1 MTDISKTIRSQAQEY
16 YEKFKT
22 LNKDFLKK
30 RRELKSNTESLN
42 EKNKQNLFE
51 NQKTKRNLEEF
62 DYEYKYFKER
72 MNIEITQDK
81 EDINNMAAVLDSLVQ
96 DVNIFEG
103 LEEEDALLVSEALN
117 DYLHENKI
125 SRPDYERENSEM
137 NLLVEKIKVIVND
150 LFEKRKIAL
159 MEMKYS
165 ENKIFSFG
173 KKCVCLVLKD
183 DAIYGNCLL

>member
-1 MTDISKTIRSQAQEY
+1 
-16 YEKFKT
+16 
-22 LNKDFLKK
+22 
-30 RRELKSNTESLN
+30 
-42 EKNKQNLFE
+42 
-51 NQKTKRNLEEF
+51 
-62 DYEYKYFKER
+62 

-117 DYLHENKI
+117 DYLQENKV
-125 SRPDYERENSEM
+125 SRPDFNNESTEM
-137 NLLVEKIKVIVND
+137 NLLVEKVKEIVND
-150 LFEKRKIAL
+150 LHEKRKISL
-159 MEMKYS
+159 MDMKYS

-183 DAIYGNCLL
+183 DVIYGNNQFLCMEINLLGKLFLFVCLTVLIINS